1 MKEKLT
7 LQYHNQ
13 FKIQSYI
20 ICSLRFSDVRTFNDK
35 PLPTGNQVG
44 VSTSAERREGP
55 CVHRQGQYMQHKAI

>member
-13 FKIQSYI
+13 FKIQSYV
-20 ICSLRFSDVRTFNDK
+20 ICSLRFSDVGTFNDK

-44 VSTSAERREGP
+44 GSTSAERREGP
-55 CVHRQGQYMQHKAI
+55 CVHRYGLYMQHKAI